1 MHTYDVNT
9 RDVQTVADSIPHC
22 RRQPVFRFCQVQAP
36 TSPTKAENNQTGI
49 STEYE

>member
-1 MHTYDVNT
+1 MHTYDVKT
-9 RDVQTVADSIPHC
+9 RDVQTVADCLPHY
-22 RRQPVFRFCQVQAP
+22 RSQPVFRFCQVQAP

>member
-1 MHTYDVNT
+1 MHTYDVKT
-9 RDVQTVADSIPHC
+9 RDVQTVADCLPHC
-22 RRQPVFRFCQVQAP
+22 RRQPVFRFCKVQAP